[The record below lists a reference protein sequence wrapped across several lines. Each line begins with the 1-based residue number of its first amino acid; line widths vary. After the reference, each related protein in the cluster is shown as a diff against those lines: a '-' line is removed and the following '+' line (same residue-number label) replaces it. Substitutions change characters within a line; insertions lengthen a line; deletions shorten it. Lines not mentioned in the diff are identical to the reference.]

1 MMAEKVK
8 QTGSEEMPDIRAMQ
22 MKTLDILRVV
32 ADICESHGLR
42 YWLDSGT
49 CLGAIRHGGFIPWD
63 DDVDI
68 GMPRKDFEKFRA
80 LVRGGNVLPDH
91 LALWDY
97 DENRRTTRMFLK
109 IHDIRT
115 TNIYAGYLDRP
126 ELYVGF
132 FVDVFPYDGY
142 PASALARKL
151 LRARIKVLRRLN
163 HALRMPQPEN
173 TVRSRVQSLADRFV
187 PYNTLGR
194 RIEKVLSRRDVA
206 DSAYACTLVW
216 GDWYIVPSS
225 CLLPTESHLFEG
237 REYPCPAD
245 CDTYLT
251 CVYGDWRKLP
261 PEEERRP
268 KHATGYYSLD
278 QSYLTRWWEKEDG
291 QA

>member
-1 MMAEKVK
+1 
-8 QTGSEEMPDIRAMQ
+8 
-22 MKTLDILRVV
+22 
-32 ADICESHGLR
+32 
-42 YWLDSGT
+42 
-49 CLGAIRHGGFIPWD
+49 
-63 DDVDI
+63 
-68 GMPRKDFEKFRA
+68 
-80 LVRGGNVLPDH
+80 
-91 LALWDY
+91 
-97 DENRRTTRMFLK
+97 MFLK

-142 PASALARKL
+142 PASKLAQKL

-187 PYNTLGR
+187 PYNTLSR
-194 RIEKVLSRRDVA
+194 RIEKVLSRRDMA
-206 DSAYACTLVW
+206 DSAYASTMMW
-216 GDWYIVPSS
+216 NKWYIVPSS
-225 CLLPTESHLFEG
+225 CLLPTEPHLFEG
-237 REYPCPAD
+237 REFPCPAD

-251 CVYGDWRKLP
+251 SVYGDWRKLP

-268 KHATGYYSLD
+268 THATGYYSLD
-278 QSYLTRWWEKEDG
+278 RSYLTRWWEKEDG